1 MTLKKIR
8 WSQWATSQIP
18 DSDAQGWRVND
29 HNSDWWCEW
38 VFWLFFRTR
47 QLNGTCD
54 ISVDMELFLHYSLI
68 PSVSEGRGG
77 SVRGEKGSRP
87 PPYTGFHR
95 GLNRSAETC
104 WLTLCTKNTGRR
116 RLWRSQESGT
126 LTCREVQIG
135 FSEEAMLE
143 LRSVGRC
150 SKEHFKQRE
159 ELVQRL
165 HGGREHG
172 DCEELRRQVG
182 LEWRMR

>member
-1 MTLKKIR
+1 MGYKSNSWQWCSRLKG
-8 WSQWATSQIP
+8 QWPQQWLMMWMSILAVFQDQAAKRHLWHLSGHGALPPLLPHPI
-18 DSDAQGWRVND
+18 SKWRQ
-29 HNSDWWCEW
+29 
-38 VFWLFFRTR
+38 RR
-47 QLNGTCD
+47 
-54 ISVDMELFLHYSLI
+54 
-68 PSVSEGRGG
+68 VSEGRE
-77 SVRGEKGSRP
+77 GEPPP